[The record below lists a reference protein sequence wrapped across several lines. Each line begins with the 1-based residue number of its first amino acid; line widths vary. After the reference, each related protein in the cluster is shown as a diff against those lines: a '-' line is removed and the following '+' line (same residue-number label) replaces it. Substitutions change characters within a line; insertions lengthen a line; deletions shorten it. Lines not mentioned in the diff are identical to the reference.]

1 MPTPEWPA
9 GTVLRARQHA
19 EAVLRRKHGWTFSVL
34 LGDGT
39 SEHDAVIEDALDLSD
54 DTALEHAQAAVVD
67 IVRRGT
73 GLTVTAT
80 WSPRA
85 RPRADIDDP
94 IGRPEKWD
102 ATLRLHS

>member
-1 MPTPEWPA
+1 M
-9 GTVLRARQHA
+9 LRARQHA